1 MTDPVNDA
9 VLLVEDE
16 LFIAL
21 DLQET
26 IEEAGFRVVGPCATV
41 SEAEAVIEKCEA
53 RFAAAVLDVRLA
65 DGTVFPAADR
75 LQEAGVPL
83 LFHSGH
89 ADDVALRLR
98 YPSATVCPKPS
109 APDAL
114 ATALRRCAE
123 QRMVAHRS
131 SLRA

>member
-1 MTDPVNDA
+1 VTDRETDD

-26 IEEAGFRVVGPCATV
+26 IEEAGFHVVGPCATI
-41 SEAEAVIEKCEA
+41 AEAQAEIDRCKGQ
-53 RFAAAVLDVRLA
+53 FAVAVLDVRLA
-65 DGTVFPAADR
+65 DGTVFAAADR
-75 LQEAGVPL
+75 LQAAGVPL

-89 ADDVALRLR
+89 ADDAALRQR

-109 APDAL
+109 APDTLANAL
-114 ATALRRCAE
+114 KRCAE
-123 QRMVAHRS
+123 RR
-131 SLRA
+131 RAA

>member
-1 MTDPVNDA
+1 VTESAVID

-26 IEEAGFRVVGPCATV
+26 IEDAGFRVVGPCATV
-41 SEAEAVIEKCEA
+41 VEAEAAIQRHAA

-65 DGTVFPAADR
+65 DGTVFPVADR
-75 LQEAGVPL
+75 LQAAGIPL

-89 ADDVALRLR
+89 ADDADLRRR

-114 ATALRRCAE
+114 ANALRGCAGRK
-123 QRMVAHRS
+123 QA
-131 SLRA
+131 A

>member
-1 MTDPVNDA
+1 MTDLTNLD

-26 IEEAGFRVVGPCATV
+26 IEDAGFHVVGPCATV
-41 SEAEAVIEKCEA
+41 VEAQAAIESHAA
-53 RFAAAVLDVRLA
+53 RFAVAVLDVRLA

-75 LQEAGVPL
+75 LHAAGVPL

-89 ADDVALRLR
+89 ADDVALRQR

-114 ATALRRCAE
+114 ANALRRCAE
-123 QRMVAHRS
+123 RE
-131 SLRA
+131 RAA